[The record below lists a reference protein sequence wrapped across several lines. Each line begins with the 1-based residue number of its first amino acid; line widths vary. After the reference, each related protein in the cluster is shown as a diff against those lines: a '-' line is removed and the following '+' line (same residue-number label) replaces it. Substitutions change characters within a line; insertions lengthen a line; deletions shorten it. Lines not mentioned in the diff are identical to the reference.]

1 MDFGEDCVPKNIC
14 LLAND
19 NDNVDKHEIIDV
31 IKFSN
36 LENLPN
42 EVHYDVLLYL
52 LTVLISTFHSLPF
65 DKHSDILMAFC
76 VQGKSFN

>member
-1 MDFGEDCVPKNIC
+1 MDFSEDDVPKNIC

-19 NDNVDKHEIIDV
+19 DDIVGKHEIIDV

-36 LENLPN
+36 LEHLPN

-52 LTVLISTFHSLPF
+52 LTVRECLFLLFAVYHLTSTLTF
-65 DKHSDILMAFC
+65 
-76 VQGKSFN
+76 